1 MSASSSVAD
10 AAPLLLDIQTMIR
23 LSEQF
28 YDLAWGQDFGQ
39 VEASMLPI
47 GKGVVLQV
55 SPPNHAELL
64 WTSHSLVRTALV
76 LGKPVLDQIGADHLR
91 RIRELLN
98 R

>member
-1 MSASSSVAD
+1 
-10 AAPLLLDIQTMIR
+10 LLDIQTMIR

-55 SPPNHAELL
+55 SPPNHAELRHIL
-64 WTSHSLVRTALV
+64 
-76 LGKPVLDQIGADHLR
+76 
-91 RIRELLN
+91 
-98 R
+98 